1 MANEPTDG
9 AVPAGDSARH
19 DAPDADRGTAAREQT
34 GRVLAR
40 QVQAIPEKPGVYL
53 FRNARA
59 DVIYVG
65 KARSLRSRVRSYFG
79 SPHSLAGKTR
89 RLSAAIADIE
99 YVVTNTEQEALHLE
113 ATLCKRH
120 QPLYNVRLKDDKHYP
135 YLKIDV
141 DQPWPRVYI
150 TRSVQRDGGRYFGPY
165 ANAKSVRTTLD
176 IVKKLFPWR
185 SCTKTITGTDARPC
199 LDYYIR
205 RCIAPCTSY
214 CSPEEYAAVIAQV
227 ILFLE
232 GRTDLVLRS
241 LRARM
246 EEASAKLDFEQAAR
260 IRDQIRAVRKVSEA
274 QVIASTEEAEIDV
287 FGLAQDGNE
296 AVAQVLFV
304 RGRKMTGRDSFSL
317 AGTREETRAAVLSSF
332 LKQYYEEATL
342 VPRLVLVP
350 ELPEEAPLL
359 QDWLGAKRGTA
370 VELRAPVRGEKR
382 RLVAMAGENAQESLQ
397 MQRVKWL
404 ADTGKTSAAL
414 SELEDALSLPRPPQ
428 RIECYD
434 VSNIQGTNSV
444 ASMVVFLEGQ
454 SAPKEYRRFEIK
466 TVAGANDFASM
477 AEVLTR
483 RFKRLAKQREE
494 ARQEET
500 GDEGSDTSAREGAAA
515 TGADGLATG
524 RSVGGAAAVEAPAA
538 EVDAASVP
546 PANAETI
553 AAREGW
559 AAVPDLLI
567 VDGGK
572 GQLSAAHDVL
582 RNLGM
587 DDVPLAGL
595 AKRNEELFMVDSQE
609 PIRLDRRSQGLY
621 LVQRVRD
628 EAHRFAITYHRQ
640 LRSKRGMR
648 SALDDVPGVGPTRKK
663 ALLRKFGSLQAIR
676 AATLEEIA
684 ATPGVTPRVAAQVKE
699 RL

>member
-1 MANEPTDG
+1 MASDSTNPALAAQVK
-9 AVPAGDSARH
+9 AVA
-19 DAPDADRGTAAREQT
+19 
-34 GRVLAR
+34 
-40 QVQAIPEKPGVYL
+40 EKPGVYL
-53 FRNARA
+53 FRNDRG

-65 KARSLRSRVRSYFG
+65 KAANLRSRVRSYFG
-79 SPHSLAGKTR
+79 SPRSLAGKTR

-99 YVVTNTEQEALHLE
+99 YVTTNTEQEALHLE

-141 DQPWPRVYI
+141 DEPWPRVYI

-185 SCTKTITGTDARPC
+185 SCTKTISGTDPRPC

-214 CSPEEYAAVIAQV
+214 CTPEEYRAVIEQV

-232 GRTDLVLRS
+232 GRTDLVLRD
-241 LRARM
+241 LRSRM
-246 EEASAKLDFEQAAR
+246 EAASRKLEFEQAGR
-260 IRDQIRAVRKVSEA
+260 IRDQIRAVEKVRES

-287 FGLAQDGNE
+287 FGLAADGNE

-304 RGRKMTGRDSFSL
+304 RGTQMTGGDSFSL
-317 AGTREETRAAVLSSF
+317 VGTKEETAASVLSSF
-332 LKQYYEEATL
+332 LKQFYEDAPL

-350 ELPEEAPLL
+350 GLPEEAPLL
-359 QDWLGAKRGTA
+359 RDWLSAKRGSV

-382 RLVAMAGENAQESLQ
+382 RLVAMAEDNARESLQ

-404 ADTGKTSAAL
+404 ADAGKTSAAL
-414 SELEDALSLPRPPQ
+414 SELEEALSLPRPPE

-434 VSNIQGTNSV
+434 ISNIQGTNSV
-444 ASMVVFLEGQ
+444 ASMVVFLDGQ
-454 SAPKEYRRFEIK
+454 PATKEYRRFEIK

-477 AEVLTR
+477 AEVLER
-483 RFKRLAKQREE
+483 RFKRLAKDRAA
-494 ARQEET
+494 ARAAVA
-500 GDEGSDTSAREGAAA
+500 EGSEQ
-515 TGADGLATG
+515 
-524 RSVGGAAAVEAPAA
+524 APADDAGVDDSGA
-538 EVDAASVP
+538 EAA
-546 PANAETI
+546 PAGRP
-553 AAREGW
+553 REGW
-559 AAVPDLLI
+559 EAVPDLLI

-572 GQLSAAHDVL
+572 GQLSAAHDVI

-595 AKRNEELFMVDSQE
+595 AKRNEELFVVDSKE
-609 PIRLDRRSQGLY
+609 PIHLDRRSQGLY

-628 EAHRFAITYHRQ
+628 EAHRFAITYHRT

-648 SALDDVPGVGPTRKK
+648 SALDRVPGVGAKRKK
-663 ALLRKFGSLQAIR
+663 ALLKKFGSVRAIR
-676 AATLEEIA
+676 AAEMDEIA
-684 ATPGVTPRVAAQVKE
+684 ATPGLTRRVAALVKE